1 MKIIMEKME
10 YFERT
15 GRKYDSEDN
24 LVKPD
29 AETKEKSPL
38 EKYMMANSRTP
49 LFPQGRQSQ

>member
-1 MKIIMEKME
+1 MEKME